1 MKTRFFLTNI
11 LLATFAMVAFAGTV
25 TPPAD
30 LPAYY
35 SGVDGKSGS
44 SLFDAIHSVTV
55 KGFKTLGYDGA
66 LTAYQTTDVYPA
78 DSVGKA
84 GLLWDMYGGCNF
96 TAGDECGNYSGE
108 CDCYNREHS
117 IPKSWWGGNKNET
130 YSDIFHLVPTDG
142 YVNNRRSAY
151 AFGEVDNVTYSYK
164 GAKLGSPKTISAE
177 NTMNGNLSLTSPKS
191 PVFEPIDQYKGDFAR
206 GYLGIL
212 AHYTSLSITK
222 GDGSAIFSGA
232 SGSSNTF
239 GLTDYGIALLLK
251 WHRMD
256 PVSQKEIDRNNGIQQ
271 TQGNRNPFI
280 DYPDLAEYIWGS
292 HAGEAFDL
300 ATATATFSDDYDPTT
315 GGGGTVDPPVFEPF
329 DFILYC
335 NGATQVITSTTA
347 TYTLPTDVA
356 DACSDWV
363 FTGWSA
369 TKVEKSTTK
378 PTYITTVK
386 EAMTVYA
393 VYKNTVTSGEGNN
406 TTTVVMENIAA
417 ASGTSDGFNFA
428 GAKGSGANA
437 PAYNEPGKDARYYA
451 GNTLTISSEKAMS
464 QIVFNL
470 SAQGLKRL
478 APITADD
485 GEIAT
490 QTSGDETV
498 IWTGNATSV
507 TFTVGAKA
515 DYGTDGSSK
524 AGQLDFNSVDITT
537 GGGSTII
544 TYASD
549 AECVAPC
556 AGQLATPN
564 VTASAGDKQIFLSW
578 EEVSGAENYEVTV
591 SEGEGFTTECSDP
604 IIGEII
610 LNGTTNT
617 CVISGLVNGLSYTT
631 YVKALGTTICNSE
644 ADEDITAP
652 SEDATGPA
660 TSIETTDETHVQIFV
675 NEGTIRS
682 NGIVRIYDITGK
694 EVTRFNGTLS
704 GGIYIIRTA
713 EGAQKVLVP

>member
-11 LLATFAMVAFAGTV
+11 LLATCALVASAGTV
-25 TPPAD
+25 TPPAE

-44 SLFDAIHSVTV
+44 TLFDAIHSVTV

-84 GLLWDMYGGCNF
+84 GLLWDMYGGCKF
-96 TAGDECGNYSGE
+96 TSGDECGNYSRE

-151 AFGEVDNVTYSYK
+151 AFGEVDNTTYSYM
-164 GAKLGSPKTISAE
+164 GAKLGSSKTISTD
-177 NTMNGNLSLTSPKS
+177 NTMKGSISMSCPSS

-212 AHYTSLSITK
+212 AHYTSLSITS
-222 GDGSAIFSGA
+222 GDGKSIFNGA
-232 SGSSNTF
+232 SGSSSTF
-239 GLTDYGIALLLK
+239 GLSDYGMALLLK

-256 PVSQKEIDRNNGIQQ
+256 PVSQKEIDRNNGIQK

-335 NGATQVITSTTA
+335 NGTTKVITSTTA

-369 TKVEKSTTK
+369 TKVEKMTAK

-393 VYKNTVTSGEGNN
+393 VYKNTVTSGGGSN
-406 TTTVVMENIAA
+406 TTTLVMENIAA
-417 ASGTSDGFNFA
+417 ASFVSDGITFEANKA
-428 GAKGSGANA
+428 SGANE
-437 PAYNEPGKDARYYA
+437 PTYNATGKDARFYA
-451 GNTLTISSEKAMS
+451 NNTLTISCENEMS
-464 QIVFNL
+464 QIVFNI
-470 SAQGLKRL
+470 STQGLKRL
-478 APITADD
+478 APITAST

-490 QTSGDETV
+490 QTLGDQTV
-498 IWTGNATSV
+498 TWTGNATSV
-507 TFTVGAKA
+507 TFTVGAKS
-515 DYGTDGSSK
+515 DYGTDDNK
-524 AGQLDFNSVDITT
+524 AGQLDFTSVDITT
-537 GGGSTII
+537 GGGSTTI

-556 AGQLATPN
+556 EGQLATPN
-564 VTASAGDKQIFLSW
+564 VTATAGDKQIFLSW
-578 EEVSGAENYEVTV
+578 EEVNGAEDYEVTLV
-591 SEGEGFTTECSDP
+591 EGEGFTTECNDP
-604 IIGEII
+604 IIGAIT
-610 LNGTTNT
+610 LTGTTNT
-617 CVISGLVNGLSYTT
+617 CVISGLINGMSYTT
-631 YVKALGTTICNSE
+631 FVKALGTSVCDSE
-644 ADEDITAP
+644 ADEDITIPA
-652 SEDATGPA
+652 EGATGPT
-660 TSIETTDETHVQIFV
+660 TSMETTDETHVQIFV
-675 NEGTIRS
+675 NEGTVRS
-682 NGIVRIYDITGK
+682 NGFVRIYDITGK
-694 EVTRFNGTLS
+694 EVTRINGTLS
-704 GGIYIIRTA
+704 RGIYIIRTS